1 MFFHQARNRWRQ
13 AGTFSLAEAAEQLK
27 KKMEHEHAKQMDLL
41 ETIRILR
48 GIPENEFYQD
58 LQSSSEE
65 ESEGE
70 EEEEEIKE
78 TTNDEKVDDGNSDSS
93 EEEITTPQDSDD
105 REDTDDGPNGE
116 TDNDESG
123 EETDRESENMISVTM
138 TEQDPVNKK
147 IKAKKEKTRG
157 CRVDSR
163 WPQGHPLHTK
173 PEEPK
178 YFSIAAS
185 NFRSR
190 SKKVPKIQRKPTKE
204 LHDYELWR
212 EQLLQIAY
220 LKEFDSIKGK
230 SIREFSLPLPDIVN
244 VTNKYSD
251 DKTKDNMHQTER
263 GRNLNRVQRMGK
275 DRKHRIQLK
284 SHHNSI
290 NSLLSTSTKTDASIK
305 SERLFRTKV
314 KSKTQNK
321 KKNLTIRGNTSEKQ
335 IKVNESV
342 KDTENQTHTSVSSK
356 DIQSVSR
363 LYQIDSLQG
372 NREYSVGS
380 QRSADNNDLQAMELD
395 RGLDEYY
402 ESINGRCSFM
412 QSCTLI

>member
-1 MFFHQARNRWRQ
+1 
-13 AGTFSLAEAAEQLK
+13 
-27 KKMEHEHAKQMDLL
+27 MEHEHAKQMDLL

-65 ESEGE
+65 ESESE

-93 EEEITTPQDSDD
+93 GEEITTPLDSDD
-105 REDTDDGPNGE
+105 RDDTDDEPNGE
-116 TDNDESG
+116 NDNDESG
-123 EETDRESENMISVTM
+123 EETDRESENLISVTM
-138 TEQDPVNKK
+138 IEHESVNKT
-147 IKAKKEKTRG
+147 IKAKREKIRG

-178 YFSIAAS
+178 YFSLAAS

-244 VTNKYSD
+244 TTNKYSD
-251 DKTKDNMHQTER
+251 DKAKDNMPKTER

-284 SHHNSI
+284 SHHHSI

-314 KSKTQNK
+314 KSKTPNK
-321 KKNLTIRGNTSEKQ
+321 KKNVTIRGNTSEKQ
-335 IKVNESV
+335 QQTNVNESV
-342 KDTENQTHTSVSSK
+342 KDIENQTQPSISSK
-356 DIQSVSR
+356 DIHSVSR

-372 NREYSVGS
+372 NREYSVDI

-402 ESINGRCSFM
+402 ESINGRLSFM
-412 QSCTLI
+412 QSFILIWTKFRNRLPI